1 MHTDEQILQEL
12 GVWRHYRNFHESDHI
27 RDLRIME
34 AKEKS
39 LKFKKNITKKCRRR

>member
-1 MHTDEQILQEL
+1 MHTDEQRLKEL
-12 GVWRHYRNFHESDHI
+12 GIWGHYRNFHDNM